1 MYIINKRYE
10 KYIPKD
16 FDYEKLGSRF
26 DEVYKYLNSEEAPGE
41 SIADEV
47 SKDSNALSYNEVRE
61 NENFMIEL
69 ITNLILADMLSLQ
82 KISNDEVISLC
93 KYQLSILE
101 YISDRA
107 AMGVYAYE
115 FFHEDPFSDL
125 NFIIKNLAQLKYLSL
140 NLRKSVDRENLY
152 LRNLGFKD
160 GEGSINIFSEL
171 AKMEFDTLRRNIEH
185 YKKYRLDCTV
195 SYFDIQRKE
204 NEIMQSTGTY
214 GDIVSDDQLV
224 EKENY
229 LVYCVNHSSDRLEK
243 FIQDSILF
251 ARVNSLPIQL
261 LCYVLLYNLLG
272 LHDGRTVFGVDQI
285 TNIEEYLFRKKP
297 TF

>member
-26 DEVYKYLNSEEAPGE
+26 DEVYKYLNSEEAPVE
-41 SIADEV
+41 SNGDEV
-47 SKDSNALSYNEVRE
+47 SKDSNASSDNEVRE
-61 NENFMIEL
+61 NENFMVEL

-93 KYQLSILE
+93 KFQVSILE
-101 YISDRA
+101 YITDRA
-107 AMGVYAYE
+107 TMGVYSYE

-125 NFIIKNLAQLKYLSL
+125 NFIIKNLAQLQYLSL
-140 NLRKSVDRENLY
+140 SLRKSVDRENLY

-160 GEGSINIFSEL
+160 GEGNIDIFSEL
-171 AKMEFDTLRRNIEH
+171 AKMEFDTIRRNIEI
-185 YKKYRLDCTV
+185 YKKYRFDSMV
-195 SYFDIQRKE
+195 SHFDIQRKE

-214 GDIVSDDQLV
+214 GDIVSDDELV
-224 EKENY
+224 EKENHK
-229 LVYCVNHSSDRLEK
+229 VNSVNHSTDRLEK

-251 ARVNSLPIQL
+251 ARVYSLPIQL

-272 LHDGRTVFGVDQI
+272 LHNGRTVFGVDQI
-285 TNIEEYLFRKKP
+285 TNIEEFLFRKF